1 MRPNHLIVSLLL
13 LGLCSIARG
22 QTGYYWFDEDFGDRT
37 ASSVSNG
44 TINVDVSGLSTGFH
58 TLRYFYRSRQGEPSS
73 TYSKGFFVQREMKG
87 VKAEY
92 WFDSNYAGRVTTST
106 VSGAMSVNVS
116 TLSNGMHTLHYQQI
130 SSSGV
135 PSSVYSHP
143 FFVQKEAKGVK
154 AEYWFDSNYAGRVNT
169 TTVSGP
175 ISIDVSALPTGMHT
189 LHYQQLDATGAPTSV
204 YSCAFFAQK
213 VAKGVKA
220 EYWFDSDYA
229 GRVNTT
235 TVSGT
240 MTIDASALKTGMH
253 TLHYQ
258 QLDAT
263 GAPTSVYSCAFFA
276 QKVAKGVKAEYW
288 FDSDYAG
295 RVNTT
300 TVSGTMT
307 IDASALKTG
316 MHALHYQQL
325 DATGAPTSVYS
336 CAFFVQK
343 EVKATKAEYWFDGN
357 YDARRPLGISSMQ
370 TIDLSTLSAGF
381 HALHYQAL
389 SSEGTPT
396 SVYTKLFWIP
406 ASAAPISSYHYWV
419 NDLTDKMKSV
429 TLATPT
435 LPWKLTTAFDVP
447 TAPIRTQKFHFEVL
461 DDNTPM
467 VYAKNTFN
475 LVLAGTDGTST
486 RVEHDYV
493 DYRTG
498 EQVYAKLLAHGEQ
511 RTVDITGYLQ
521 WFRVSVTRGDSIAFR
536 ANRNCTM
543 HLFSPTGE
551 QLWEVSGDAAK
562 KWNGTHATQ
571 SGSYYMVLHDVTDSG
586 ATDVMVSYYWEGTPA
601 LDGDVNADGSVGI
614 GDIVAVTN
622 VMAGITN
629 DADTVARADVNGDG
643 SVGIGDIVAITN
655 IMAGQATARQQ

>member
-1 MRPNHLIVSLLL
+1 MIESIKAINMRPNHLIVSLLL

-175 ISIDVSALPTGMHT
+175 ISIDVSALP
-189 LHYQQLDATGAPTSV
+189 
-204 YSCAFFAQK
+204 
-213 VAKGVKA
+213 
-220 EYWFDSDYA
+220 
-229 GRVNTT
+229 
-235 TVSGT
+235 
-240 MTIDASALKTGMH
+240 TGMH

-614 GDIVAVTN
+614 GDIVAGTN

>member
-1 MRPNHLIVSLLL
+1 MIESIKAINMRPNHLIVSLLL

-116 TLSNGMHTLHYQQI
+116 ALSNGMHTLHYQQI

-154 AEYWFDSNYAGRVNT
+154 AEYWFDS
-169 TTVSGP
+169 
-175 ISIDVSALPTGMHT
+175 
-189 LHYQQLDATGAPTSV
+189 
-204 YSCAFFAQK
+204 
-213 VAKGVKA
+213 
-220 EYWFDSDYA
+220 DYA
-229 GRVNTT
+229 NRVNTT

-263 GAPTSVYSCAFFA
+263 GAPTSVY
-276 QKVAKGVKAEYW
+276 
-288 FDSDYAG
+288 
-295 RVNTT
+295 T
-300 TVSGTMT
+300 
-307 IDASALKTG
+307 
-316 MHALHYQQL
+316 
-325 DATGAPTSVYS
+325 

-357 YDARRPLGISSMQ
+357 YDARRPLGLSSMQ
-370 TIDLSTLSAGF
+370 TIDLSALSAGF

-389 SSEGTPT
+389 SSEGEPT
-396 SVYTKLFWIP
+396 SVYTKLFWV
-406 ASAAPISSYHYWV
+406 AGNVAPIASYHYWV
-419 NDLTDKMKSV
+419 NDMTDKMKSV
-429 TLATPT
+429 SLSSPAM
-435 LPWKLTTAFDVP
+435 PWKLVTTLDVP
-447 TAPIRTQKFHFEVL
+447 KAPIRTQKFHFEVV
-461 DDNTPM
+461 DNQPM
-467 VYAKNTFN
+467 VYAKNTLN
-475 LVLAGTDGTST
+475 LVMLGTDGTST
-486 RVEHDYV
+486 RVEGDYV
-493 DYRTG
+493 DYRVG
-498 EQVYAKLLAHGEQ
+498 EAVDAALLIPDEQ
-511 RTVDITGYLQ
+511 RTVDELDKLK
-521 WFRVSVTRGDSIAFR
+521 WFRVKVSRGDSIAFKT
-536 ANRNCTM
+536 NRDCTM
-543 HLFSPTGE
+543 QLFSPSGE
-551 QLWEVSGDAAK
+551 QLWEVTGSDAK
-562 KWNGTHATQ
+562 KYHGTTTDRT
-571 SGSYYMVLHDVTDSG
+571 GTYYVVVHDVTDSS
-586 ATDVMVSYYWEGTPA
+586 AQDVTITYWWKGTPP
-601 LDGDVNADGSVGI
+601 LVGDVNGDGSVGI

-622 VMAGITN
+622 VMAGAGS
-629 DADTVARADVNGDG
+629 DADAAARADVNGDG

-655 IMAGQATARQQ
+655 IMAGQQ

>member
-1 MRPNHLIVSLLL
+1 MIESIKAINMRPNHLIVSLLL

-253 TLHYQ
+253 
-258 QLDAT
+258 
-263 GAPTSVYSCAFFA
+263 
-276 QKVAKGVKAEYW
+276 
-288 FDSDYAG
+288 
-295 RVNTT
+295 
-300 TVSGTMT
+300 
-307 IDASALKTG
+307 
-316 MHALHYQQL
+316 ALHYQHL

>member
-1 MRPNHLIVSLLL
+1 MIESIKAINMRPNHLIVSLLL

-175 ISIDVSALPTGMHT
+175 ISIDVSALP
-189 LHYQQLDATGAPTSV
+189 
-204 YSCAFFAQK
+204 
-213 VAKGVKA
+213 
-220 EYWFDSDYA
+220 
-229 GRVNTT
+229 
-235 TVSGT
+235 
-240 MTIDASALKTGMH
+240 TGMH